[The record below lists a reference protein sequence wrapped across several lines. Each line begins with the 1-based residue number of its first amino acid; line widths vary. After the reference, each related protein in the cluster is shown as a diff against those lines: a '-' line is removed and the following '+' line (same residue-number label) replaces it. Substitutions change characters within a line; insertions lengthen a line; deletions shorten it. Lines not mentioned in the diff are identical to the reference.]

1 MEINELTVEK
11 NIKDS
16 YEDLFSAEKKVA
28 EYVLKN
34 LDEVVMLNVSELA
47 KKCEVSEATIV
58 RTCKHLGYSGYY
70 QMRILLSRDTGKNEM
85 HANKKEVS
93 NLSELFEYH
102 SERILNLSNHVNIE
116 TLIDVSKILL
126 NAKNTHIVG
135 VGNTVPI
142 VLDLGFRL
150 QRYGISC
157 NYSMIPE
164 QFYNYIML
172 GNENDALIAISRTGA
187 STAVIRAI
195 EMAHKKGMKII
206 VITGELNKQFVEN
219 ADVIIKIVEKDNGFE
234 IKPDSHLI
242 EFAIN
247 EAILFI
253 VKKNKDMNKNGIDIN
268 NKENMEMLLSE
279 FKL

>member
-16 YEDLFSAEKKVA
+16 YENLFSAEKKAA
-28 EYVLKN
+28 EYVLDN
-34 LDEVVMLNVSELA
+34 LDEVVMLSVSELA

-58 RTCKHLGYSGYY
+58 RACKHLGYSGYY
-70 QMRILLSRDTGKNEM
+70 QMRLLLARDTGKNEM
-85 HANKKEVS
+85 HENKKEVS
-93 NLSELFEYH
+93 NLNELFEFH
-102 SERILNLSNHVNIE
+102 SERILNLSKHISVE
-116 TLIDVSKILL
+116 TLVDVSKILL
-126 NAKNTHIVG
+126 QARNTHIVG

-150 QRYGISC
+150 QRYGVSC

-172 GNENDALIAISRTGA
+172 GSENDALIAISRTGA
-187 STAVIRAI
+187 STAVIRAV
-195 EMAHKKGMKII
+195 EMAYKKGMKII

-219 ADVIIKIVEKDNGFE
+219 ADVIIKVVEKNSGFE

-247 EAILFI
+247 EAILYM

-268 NKENMEMLLSE
+268 NKENIEMLLSE